1 MKRMK
6 KLMHIVKFDEIRL
19 QRKHQRDLGLSVPE
33 NYFENSKK
41 EIINLTTQNNRKR
54 AGKLIRLKV
63 IWFAAASV
71 VLLLSIGFLT
81 KYYFNSQTSIFQIV
95 SDTLKPETKEF
106 LTFDVSNESQ
116 YETLI
121 SSLFIEDEGIDAFL
135 DEAFMDDVIQYLE

>member
-81 KYYFNSQTSIFQIV
+81 KY
-95 SDTLKPETKEF
+95 
-106 LTFDVSNESQ
+106 
-116 YETLI
+116 
-121 SSLFIEDEGIDAFL
+121 
-135 DEAFMDDVIQYLE
+135 